1 MPRSLILVATLSLAC
16 IVVAQTD
23 EREAQQELRSGEKIS
38 TALATV
44 TSTAISPLVGVCVM
58 GMWQYYH
65 TPRAQ
70 RDQLP
75 LTQKPKFWIPI
86 IVLLLLILFKDTVGG
101 FAPMIKKP
109 LDAAEVLFV
118 NHAALVLI
126 AFPVV
131 LNQVARVMGFMSLRE
146 LFAYMLSEPVVYA
159 ATVQAG
165 GVHHALSVA
174 TAVLYTVLGFVITFV
189 VWLVGHSFDVL
200 AMISP
205 FPFLDFLLK
214 AIRNTIF
221 GVLAITALIS
231 PHLGLLLCLGVIV
244 FSFLIFGWA
253 LRTAVFG
260 TVFALGLLRVWLFE
274 AQDKPN
280 PGESVPAFSTR
291 LHKIPRWTYGRLH
304 AGEDGTLIFGY
315 RRLFLGPERKVLVGK
330 ASSFEVGQGI
340 LFPSVIEPIESA
352 GKHKV
357 AFRLLPTHRGAEES
371 VRACLELAQVRDI
384 RFTKGIRSF
393 WKFVTESGGE
403 SSVSGEQGKGVE
415 L

>member
-1 MPRSLILVATLSLAC
+1 MPRSFILVAILLCAL
-16 IVVAQTD
+16 VAGVQAD
-23 EREAQQELRSGEKIS
+23 EQEAQQALRSGEKIS

-58 GMWQYYH
+58 GVWQYYH

-75 LTQKPKFWIPI
+75 LIQKPKFWIPI
-86 IVLLLLILFKDTVGG
+86 MVLLVLIFIKDTIGG
-101 FAPMIKKP
+101 FAPLIKKP

-118 NHAALVLI
+118 NHAGLVLI

-131 LNQVARVMGFMSLRE
+131 LNQVARVMGFQSLRG
-146 LFAYMLSEPVVYA
+146 LFAYLLSGPVVYA
-159 ATVQAG
+159 ATAQTS
-165 GVHHALSVA
+165 GVHHAFTVA
-174 TAVLYTVLGFVITFV
+174 TAVLYTVVGLVVTFV

-200 AMISP
+200 VLISP

-221 GVLAITALIS
+221 AVLAITALIS

-260 TVFALGLLRVWLFE
+260 TVFALGLLRVLLFD

-280 PGESVPAFSTR
+280 LGDSVPAFSTR
-291 LHKIPRWTYGRLH
+291 VRKVPRRTYGRLH
-304 AGEDGTLIFGY
+304 TGQDGTLMFGY
-315 RRLFLGPERKVLVGK
+315 RRLLVGPEKKLLVGK
-330 ASSFEVGQGI
+330 ASGFEVGQGI
-340 LFPSVIEPIESA
+340 FFVIEPIESA
-352 GKHKV
+352 GKHRV
-357 AFRLLPTHRGAEES
+357 VFRLLPTHRGAEES

-403 SSVSGEQGKGVE
+403 SSVGP
-415 L
+415 

>member
-1 MPRSLILVATLSLAC
+1 MMQA
-16 IVVAQTD
+16 D
-23 EREAQQELRSGEKIS
+23 EQEAQQALRSGEKIS

-44 TSTAISPLVGVCVM
+44 TTTAISPLVGVCVM
-58 GMWQYYH
+58 GVWQYYH
-65 TPRAQ
+65 TPRGQ

-75 LTQKPKFWIPI
+75 LIQKPKFWIPI
-86 IVLLLLILFKDTVGG
+86 MVLLVLIFIKDTIGG
-101 FAPMIKKP
+101 FAPLIKKP

-118 NHAALVLI
+118 NHAGLVLI

-131 LNQVARVMGFMSLRE
+131 LNQVARVMGFQSLRG
-146 LFAYMLSEPVVYA
+146 LFAYLLSGPAVYA
-159 ATVQAG
+159 ATVQTS
-165 GVHHALSVA
+165 GVHHVFTVA
-174 TAVLYTVLGFVITFV
+174 TAVLYTVVGLVVTFV

-200 AMISP
+200 VLISP

-221 GVLAITALIS
+221 AVLAITALIS
-231 PHLGLLLCLGVIV
+231 PHVGLLLCLGVIV

-260 TVFALGLLRVWLFE
+260 TVFALGLLRVLLFD

-280 PGESVPAFSTR
+280 LGGSVPAFSTR
-291 LHKIPRWTYGRLH
+291 MRKVPRRTYGWLH
-304 AGEDGTLIFGY
+304 TGQDGTLMFGY
-315 RRLFLGPERKVLVGK
+315 RRLLVGPEKKLLVGK

-340 LFPSVIEPIESA
+340 FFPSVIEPIESA
-352 GKHKV
+352 GQHRV
-357 AFRLLPTHRGAEES
+357 VFRLLPTHRGAEES

-403 SSVSGEQGKGVE
+403 SSVGP
-415 L
+415 